1 MLNIHYYGKTVT
13 AGKKEE
19 GLCPAHNELMLHLH
33 REACSPVLVT
43 EEESDCLW
51 ETMQTLV
58 SLPSTENIYVAGSG
72 ITRVLL
78 LVCQGV
84 TL

>member
-1 MLNIHYYGKTVT
+1 M

-19 GLCPAHNELMLHLH
+19 GLCPAHNALMLHLH
-33 REACSPVLVT
+33 REVCSPVLVT
-43 EEESDCLW
+43 EEEPDFVW
-51 ETMQTLV
+51 ETMQTRV

-78 LVCQGV
+78 LACQGA

>member
-1 MLNIHYYGKTVT
+1 MLSINYYGKTVM

-19 GLCPAHNELMLHLH
+19 GFGPVHNALLLRLHG
-33 REACSPVLVT
+33 EVCSPVLVT
-43 EEESDCLW
+43 EEESDFVW
-51 ETMQTLV
+51 EIMQTLV
-58 SLPSTENIYVAGSG
+58 SLPSTENVYVAGSG

-78 LVCQGV
+78 LACQGV